1 MDNTDLIE
9 EFRKLYL
16 PPPPAETP
24 AASPAA
30 GRLENSPLPA
40 QDAPRSPTVAATGAP
55 MGPPDPTLRPAPW
68 SGSLP
73 GSAAYAVDSPIGQ
86 LSLPK
91 AGTEFALGAVGRA
104 QDLVKRPLAWVAEK
118 TGNPGTAEAV
128 RGMELVRPS
137 GLDRDAFAGKAGSFA
152 TDMGVASMAGSGLG
166 KAVGMAGRSV
176 GSYLPKLGGYLKAA
190 GDAIA
195 SFGTHQVLPS
205 AAPGAGA
212 LARGGAAIADM
223 GTRMAGGAAAG
234 AAGAAVVDP
243 DNIGPAA
250 AIGALAPPLT
260 ATAAA
265 AGRGVANLVDPFLP
279 GGAKRQA
286 QRIVGNAAAY
296 NPTTVE
302 SRIRQSMA
310 HPNVAPPTTV
320 EAARDPGISGLH
332 RYLVDKDPAYAAQAG
347 MREAAANR
355 ARFDSLQAAGG
366 TQQAIDAARA
376 LRARVTDPMLAA
388 VNRSTPVS
396 TVGPMRVAT
405 QWGKTGDAMRPDI
418 ANQVAQSIRPL
429 YDPAAKGIPRTVPL
443 DNAWSARKAADAVIS
458 GTSGA
463 TPVGQAM
470 KGVDVAAIKPTQAIR
485 DSLDRALRKASTE
498 FANYSDEYARLSKN
512 VKGNE
517 ALFDVVKQVSR
528 GVTKD
533 DVPLL
538 SSAKLDGVLKNMT
551 KEVRRALTD
560 DQYKALVNLRRELLR
575 AEEAKMLGVGVGS
588 NTAAKLQYGGSLP
601 LKDRLLL
608 GAFGSS
614 NTGKLAQ
621 GALNVLSLG
630 AEGRANTAIAGLL
643 GDPSAY
649 LAAAQQ
655 SYRPMAQFA
664 PGMADDLA
672 RRLNLGL
679 VLTPGLLAELGSQ

>member
-1 MDNTDLIE
+1 M
-9 EFRKLYL
+9 
-16 PPPPAETP
+16 
-24 AASPAA
+24 
-30 GRLENSPLPA
+30 
-40 QDAPRSPTVAATGAP
+40 
-55 MGPPDPTLRPAPW
+55 
-68 SGSLP
+68 P
-73 GSAAYAVDSPIGQ
+73 GSGAYTADTPIGQ
-86 LSLPK
+86 LALPK
-91 AGTEFALGAVGRA
+91 GATEFALGAAGRV
-104 QDLVKRPLAWVAEK
+104 QDLVKRPLAWMAEK

-128 RGMELVRPS
+128 RGMEMVRPS
-137 GLDRDAFAGKAGSFA
+137 GLDQGTFASKAGGFA
-152 TDMGVASMAGSGLG
+152 TDMTAAGMAGQALGAGVGL
-166 KAVGMAGRSV
+166 AGRSV

-190 GDAIA
+190 GDAIS

-212 LARGGAAIADM
+212 LARGGAAAADM
-223 GTRMAGGAAAG
+223 GTRMLGGAAAG
-234 AAGAAVVDP
+234 AAGGAVVDP
-243 DNIGPAA
+243 DNVGTSAL
-250 AIGALAPPLT
+250 IGAAAPPLV
-260 ATAAA
+260 AGASS
-265 AGRGVANLVDPFLP
+265 AGRMVANAVDPFLP
-279 GGAKRQA
+279 GGAQRQA

-296 NPTTVE
+296 NPQTVE

-347 MREAAANR
+347 LRESAANR
-355 ARFDSLQAAGG
+355 ARFDSLQSAGG

-388 VNRSTPVS
+388 VDRAAPVS
-396 TVGPMRVAT
+396 TVGPMRVASA
-405 QWGKTGDAMRPDI
+405 WGKTGDAMRPDI

-429 YDPAAKGIPRTVPL
+429 YDPAAKGIPRSVPL

-470 KGVDVAAIKPTQAIR
+470 KGVDVAAVKPTQAIR

-498 FANYSDEYARLSKN
+498 FAQYSDEYARLSKD

-551 KEVRRALTD
+551 KETRRALTD
-560 DQYKALVNLRRELLR
+560 DQYKSLVNLRRELLR

-630 AEGRANTAIAGLL
+630 AEGRANKAIAGLL

-649 LAAAQQ
+649 LAASQQ
-655 SYRPMAQFA
+655 SYRPMAQFG
-664 PGMADDLA
+664 PGVADDLA

-679 VLTPGLLAELGSQ
+679 ILSPALLGELGSQ